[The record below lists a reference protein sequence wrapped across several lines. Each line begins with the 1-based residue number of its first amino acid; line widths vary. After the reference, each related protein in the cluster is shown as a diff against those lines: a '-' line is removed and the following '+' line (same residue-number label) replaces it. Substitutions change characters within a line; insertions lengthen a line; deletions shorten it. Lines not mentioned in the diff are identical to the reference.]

1 MRKIKEDLK
10 YLKGKFDVVIFGSYA
25 KGEQYPS
32 SDIDIAVITH
42 IESESENIEVQKSL
56 FGKFDP
62 IYDLRVFE
70 LFPIDIKI
78 SIIRNYEVLFGDDL
92 DISEYFYKYRKR
104 WEDVKNRIFSNQFKD
119 FRERMRIRKQYLEG
133 KKT

>member
-1 MRKIKEDLK
+1 
-10 YLKGKFDVVIFGSYA
+10 
-25 KGEQYPS
+25 
-32 SDIDIAVITH
+32 
-42 IESESENIEVQKSL
+42 
-56 FGKFDP
+56 
-62 IYDLRVFE
+62 
-70 LFPIDIKI
+70 
-78 SIIRNYEVLFGDDL
+78 VLFGDDL